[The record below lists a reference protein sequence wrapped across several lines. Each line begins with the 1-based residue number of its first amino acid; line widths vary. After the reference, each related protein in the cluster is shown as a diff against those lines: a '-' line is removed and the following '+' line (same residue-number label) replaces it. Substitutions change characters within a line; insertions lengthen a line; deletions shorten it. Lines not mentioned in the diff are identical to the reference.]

1 MFVFS
6 IPIEI
11 CEAVSIDFD
20 PEEAKEGSQASK
32 DIKSAVRQMIIS
44 AIDRGFVPES
54 IRRTERGYRLRLP
67 LPANYTRMI
76 TKWAN
81 DLGANES
88 QVCETIIDAA
98 IAQGSLTAVTK
109 VSEDS
114 QFLKYLNALKLSKR
128 PAQLLFFEYLTSIS
142 NGEIGLVEASTG
154 VGKSLGILSAAC
166 KAIEEHK
173 SSSVI
178 AVPSK
183 ALIVQFRSLYQD
195 LEKKMKLPP
204 LQVILGRNNFVAL
217 SRLNEELNKE
227 ENIFGDTADAVKQW
241 VKELGDDAGLIEDL
255 AEISSYAS
263 AFSLGS
269 HDKDDPSEKHYKLQF
284 DNGDH
289 ASIILTTH
297 AMVASHLLKLK
308 LLESGIEGIS
318 EIKAEYRETL
328 SELFNELENY
338 QKHSDEYNQVL
349 DQINELRQSHGQVL
363 IDTLKD
369 QIGVLPN
376 FKTMYVD
383 EAHLFDESM
392 NLIFSSTISFAECLR
407 TLYKLVAEKKATK
420 SAYDRANSAY
430 IELQN
435 LAGDK
440 VDERSYLFAG
450 SENRVAENLLLD
462 FANACLQGIKPLAKK
477 NDPLALNLINNCN
490 LLKRAKNSVVKYK
503 RQAFLEYSPIAK
515 FPRVCLRQKSLE
527 REYSLLWGRLDKC
540 ALVSATLYNRQIDGD
555 SSLHIRKKMFIPTE
569 SALEFTPIRPAWLT
583 ASVSECLVPA
593 ENRSDLIPPGRRDKL
608 TDIKM
613 QKKEREYLTVVAS
626 ELTQFL
632 KDSVGGTLVL
642 CTSYRI
648 VEALSELIEIDREVI
663 SAQKNVSVTKQKE
676 RFCKSSLQ
684 GGRPVWLALGGAW
697 TGLDINGSEFG
708 LSPKDDNLLTD
719 LAIIKIPFVNIEQ
732 NSLSPGY
739 AALEASLKFKQG
751 LGRLVRREGLPK
763 NRRIIILDARLSSPD
778 LAAFT
783 STIRHMLSGY
793 RTKKY

>member
-6 IPIEI
+6 IPTEI
-11 CEAVSIDFD
+11 CEAVSPAFD
-20 PEEAKEGSQASK
+20 PEQAQEGSQASK
-32 DIKSAVRQMIIS
+32 DIKSAVRQMVTS
-44 AIDRGFVPES
+44 VIDRGFIPES
-54 IRRTERGYRLRLP
+54 VRKIERGYRLRLP

-76 TKWAN
+76 SKWAN
-81 DLGANES
+81 DLGVNES
-88 QVCETIIDAA
+88 QVCETLVDAA
-98 IAQGSLTAVTK
+98 IAQGSLTALTK
-109 VSEDS
+109 VNEDS
-114 QFLKYLNALKLSKR
+114 QFLKYLSALKLSKR

-142 NGEIGLVEASTG
+142 RGEIGLVEASTG
-154 VGKSLGILSAAC
+154 VGKSLGILSAAF
-166 KAIEEHK
+166 KAIDKHK

-183 ALIVQFRSLYQD
+183 ALIVQFKSLYQD
-195 LEKKMKLPP
+195 LAKTLRLPP

-217 SRLNEELNKE
+217 NRLNEELNKE
-227 ENIFGDTADAVKQW
+227 DNIFGDIAEAVKQW
-241 VKELGDDAGLIEDL
+241 VKELGEDAGLIEDL

-263 AFSLGS
+263 AFSLGH

-284 DNGDH
+284 DNGDQP
-289 ASIILTTH
+289 SIILTTH

-308 LLESGIEGIS
+308 LLESGIEGLS
-318 EIKAEYRETL
+318 EIKAEYRD
-328 SELFNELENY
+328 SVAELFNELEKY
-338 QKHSDEYNQVL
+338 QKHSEEYKEVL
-349 DQINELRQSHGQVL
+349 VQINEIKESHGEVL
-363 IDTLKD
+363 IDALKD
-369 QIGVLPN
+369 QIGVLPSFN
-376 FKTMYVD
+376 SMYID

-407 TLYKLVAEKKATK
+407 TLHKLVAEKKALK
-420 SAYDRANSAY
+420 SSYDRANSAF

-435 LAGDK
+435 IAGDK
-440 VDERSYLFAG
+440 VDERNYLYSG
-450 SENRVAENLLLD
+450 SENRLAENLLLD
-462 FANACLQGIKPLAKK
+462 FANACLQGIKPSAKK

-490 LLKRAKNSVVKYK
+490 LLKRAKNSVLKYK
-503 RQAFLEYSPIAK
+503 RQAYLEYSPIAK

-527 REYSLLWGRLDKC
+527 REYSLLWGRMDKC
-540 ALVSATLYNRQIDGD
+540 ALVSATLYNRQIEGD
-555 SSLHIRKKMFIPTE
+555 SSLHIRKKMFIPTQ

-583 ASVSECLVPA
+583 ASVDECLVPA
-593 ENRSDLIPPGRRDKL
+593 ESRSDLIPPGRRDKL
-608 TDIKM
+608 NDIKM
-613 QKKEREYLTVVAS
+613 QKKEREYLTVVAR

-632 KDSVGGTLVL
+632 KNSVGGTLVL

-648 VEALSELIEIDREVI
+648 VEALSELIAIDREVI
-663 SAQKNVSVTKQKE
+663 SAQKNLSVTRQKE

-708 LSPKDDNLLTD
+708 LSPQADNLLTD

-732 NSLSPGY
+732 NSLNPGY